1 MEYGQKGS
9 RRSQRVKASHLNDL
23 RDGAINSKNI
33 G

>member
-23 RDGAINSKNI
+23 RDGDLRVSIN
-33 G
+33 